1 MTSAAAATWPPALV
15 GTPAFA
21 VIERALERQRLAHSL
36 LLHGDDHDTL
46 VAIAHAIADRL
57 LNGPDAA
64 ARFSPEAHPD
74 CFNLR
79 PAGKMRLI
87 GAEPMRELI
96 GKVQVSPAVAPRK
109 VAILHEADR
118 LNLAAANIFLK
129 TLEEPP
135 PHTTLLLLTT
145 RPYALLPTIR
155 SRVLHFRF
163 PAATT
168 LVTSTG
174 WPAWLDDY
182 RAWLG
187 RLADNVTDKRA
198 ATGHVLTLYGLLAR
212 FGKILDDA
220 TDTALAAQ
228 KEKFP
233 AELDEDEQVALE
245 TGLANGL
252 RARLL
257 AEIETAT
264 RNFALPRLSAS
275 EADNPEPKVVSLS
288 NHSRGASRSLTAA
301 VENLEHAAGLLRLN
315 LNESAALEEFLLTS
329 LRLWARR

>member
-1 MTSAAAATWPPALV
+1 MTSAAAPWPPALA
-15 GTPAFA
+15 GTPAVA

-46 VAIAHAIADRL
+46 VAIAHAIANRL

-64 ARFSPEAHPD
+64 AKFPPEAHPD
-74 CFNLR
+74 CFHLR

-87 GAEPMRELI
+87 SAEAMRGMI
-96 GKVQVSPAVAPRK
+96 GRVQVSPAVAPRK

-163 PAATT
+163 PAAARV
-168 LVTSTG
+168 VTATG

-187 RLADNVTDKRA
+187 GLAQGVTDKRA
-198 ATGHVLTLYGLLAR
+198 ATGHVLALYGLLAR
-212 FGKILDDA
+212 FGKILGDA
-220 TDTALAAQ
+220 TAAALAEQ
-228 KEKFP
+228 KEKLS
-233 AELDEDEQVALE
+233 AELDEDEQNALE

-264 RNFALPRLSAS
+264 RDFALPALM
-275 EADNPEPKVVSLS
+275 ADNPER
-288 NHSRGASRSLTAA
+288 SRRALTAA
-301 VENLEHAAGLLRLN
+301 VETLEHAAGLLRVN
-315 LNESAALEEFLLTS
+315 LNESVALEEFLLTS
-329 LRLWARR
+329 LRLWAKR

>member
-1 MTSAAAATWPPALV
+1 MTTVTWPPALA
-15 GTPAFA
+15 GTPAVA

-46 VAIAHAIADRL
+46 VTIAHAIADRL
-57 LNGPDAA
+57 LNGPEAVA
-64 ARFSPEAHPD
+64 KFPPEAHPD

-87 GAEPMRELI
+87 GAEAVRGLI

-163 PAATT
+163 PTAATLIT
-168 LVTSTG
+168 VAG
-174 WPAWLDDY
+174 WPAWLDHY

-187 RLADNVTDKRA
+187 RLADSVTDKRA

-220 TDTALAAQ
+220 TAAALAAQ
-228 KEKFP
+228 KEKLS
-233 AELDEDEQVALE
+233 AELDEDEQIALE

-264 RNFALPRLSAS
+264 STFALPRLSAVAVDHS
-275 EADNPEPKVVSLS
+275 RGSCPEP
-288 NHSRGASRSLTAA
+288 SRGASRSLSAA

>member
-1 MTSAAAATWPPALV
+1 MTTATWPPALV
-15 GTPAFA
+15 GTPAVA

-87 GAEPMRELI
+87 GAEAMRELI

-163 PAATT
+163 PAAAT
-168 LVTSTG
+168 LVTSAG

-187 RLADNVTDKRA
+187 RLADGVTDKRA

-264 RNFALPRLSAS
+264 LSFALPALMAG
-275 EADNPEPKVVSLS
+275 NPER
-288 NHSRGASRSLTAA
+288 SRRALTAA
-301 VENLEHAAGLLRLN
+301 VETLEHAAGLLRLN

>member
-1 MTSAAAATWPPALV
+1 MTLSVAATWPPALA
-15 GTPAFA
+15 GTPAVA

-36 LLHGDDHDTL
+36 LLHGDDHETL
-46 VAIAHAIADRL
+46 VAIARAIADRL
-57 LNGPDAA
+57 LNGPDATA
-64 ARFSPEAHPD
+64 KFSPEAHPD

-79 PAGKMRLI
+79 PTGKMRQI
-87 GAEPMRELI
+87 SAEAMRSLI
-96 GKVQVSPAVAPRK
+96 GKVQISPAVAPRK

-163 PAATT
+163 PAAAT
-168 LVTSTG
+168 LVTAAG

-187 RLADNVTDKRA
+187 RLADGVTDKRA
-198 ATGHVLTLYGLLAR
+198 ATGHVLAVYGLLAR

-220 TDTALAAQ
+220 TATALAAQ
-228 KEKFP
+228 KEKLP
-233 AELDEDEQVALE
+233 AELGEDEQIALE

-264 RNFALPRLSAS
+264 SAFALPRLSAS
-275 EADNPEPKVVSLS
+275 EADKADNPER
-288 NHSRGASRSLTAA
+288 SRGASRSLTAA

>member
-1 MTSAAAATWPPALV
+1 MTSSAATTWPPALV
-15 GTPAFA
+15 GTPAVA

-46 VAIAHAIADRL
+46 VAIAHAIASRL
-57 LNGPDAA
+57 LNSPEATA
-64 ARFSPEAHPD
+64 KFPPEAHPD

-87 GAEPMRELI
+87 TAEAMRGLI

-163 PAATT
+163 PAAAA
-168 LVTSTG
+168 LVASAG

-187 RLADNVTDKRA
+187 RLADSVTDKRA
-198 ATGHVLTLYGLLAR
+198 AIGHVLTLYGLLAR

-220 TDTALAAQ
+220 TSAALAAQ
-228 KEKFP
+228 KEKLSV
-233 AELDEDEQVALE
+233 ELDEDEQTAME

-257 AEIETAT
+257 AEIEIAT
-264 RNFALPRLSAS
+264 RDFALPRLSAS
-275 EADNPEPKVVSLS
+275 EADKLE
-288 NHSRGASRSLTAA
+288 RGRAASRSLTAA

-329 LRLWARR
+329 LRLWTRR

>member
-1 MTSAAAATWPPALV
+1 MTSAAATWPPALA
-15 GTPAFA
+15 GTPAVA

-36 LLHGDDHDTL
+36 LLHGDDHETL

-64 ARFSPEAHPD
+64 AKFPPEAHPD
-74 CFNLR
+74 CFHLR
-79 PAGKMRLI
+79 PAGKMRQI
-87 GAEPMRELI
+87 SAEAMRVLI

-118 LNLAAANIFLK
+118 LNAAAANIFLK
-129 TLEEPP
+129 TLEEPR

-163 PAATT
+163 PAAAA
-168 LVTSTG
+168 LVSAAG

-187 RLADNVTDKRA
+187 RLADGVADKRA
-198 ATGHVLTLYGLLAR
+198 ATGHVLALYGLVAR

-220 TDTALAAQ
+220 TGTALAAQ
-228 KEKFP
+228 KEKLST
-233 AELDEDEQVALE
+233 ELGEDEQVAME

-264 RNFALPRLSAS
+264 SAFALPRLSADK
-275 EADNPEPKVVSLS
+275 ANNPE
-288 NHSRGASRSLTAA
+288 HSRGTSRALTAA

-329 LRLWARR
+329 LRLWTRR

>member
-1 MTSAAAATWPPALV
+1 MTSSATTTWPPALV
-15 GTPAFA
+15 GTPAVA

-64 ARFSPEAHPD
+64 ARFSPAEHPD

-163 PAATT
+163 PAAAT
-168 LVTSTG
+168 LVTAAG

-187 RLADNVTDKRA
+187 RLADSVTDKRA

-220 TDTALAAQ
+220 TTIALAAQ

-264 RNFALPRLSAS
+264 LSFALPALITGS
-275 EADNPEPKVVSLS
+275 PER
-288 NHSRGASRSLTAA
+288 SRRALTAA
-301 VENLEHAAGLLRLN
+301 VETLERAAGLLRLN

-329 LRLWARR
+329 LRLWAKR